1 MTSYRNAD
9 PRPPIMAGSPVPPEW
24 RVPRA
29 DWDRPPWNRWAFQ
42 HVREFLPTAE
52 VSRGDGAVSA
62 LPEAHTDIGGIEFDA
77 VDGSRMSVDQM
88 LEATYTDGFIVIHAG
103 QIVHESY
110 FNAMTPQTLH
120 LSQSVAKSVVG
131 TVAGILIGR
140 GLLDPQAPVTDYLAD
155 LETTA
160 WRGAK
165 LQHVLDMTSGVAFG
179 EEYTSPMSDI
189 GQTDVA
195 SGWKPAPP
203 DMSSDAPAGFTWP
216 ACVWDQILRLTVQEA
231 EHGAR
236 FKYRSIET
244 DVLAFCMERVS
255 GRRLADLVGT
265 ELWAPMGA
273 EENACFTVDSAG
285 YALADGGFNACLR
298 DYARLGLVYLNDGH
312 WNGRQI
318 VPAEWVAD
326 IRRGG
331 HGLFNN
337 EARTF
342 LPNGQYHNQFWIEDA
357 DRESFLAQGVF
368 GQMIYVS
375 PEKEMV
381 VAKLSTWPDFVNRD
395 YTRNTLRA
403 IDAISKALA

>member
-24 RVPRA
+24 RVPRM

-42 HVREFLPTAE
+42 HIREFLPTVE
-52 VSRGDGAVSA
+52 VKRGEGAASVIASA
-62 LPEAHTDIGGIEFDA
+62 YQDIGGIAFDA
-77 VDGSRMSVDQM
+77 ADGSRMSVDQM
-88 LEATYTDGFIVIHAG
+88 LEATYADGFIVVHAG
-103 QIVHESY
+103 QIVHEST
-110 FNAMTPQTLH
+110 FNAMTPKTLH

-140 GLLDPQAPVTDYLAD
+140 GLLDPQAPVTDYLPE
-155 LETTA
+155 LEATA

-165 LQHVLDMTSGVAFG
+165 LQHVLDMTSGVAFD
-179 EEYTSPMSDI
+179 EEYTSPTSDI
-189 GQTDVA
+189 GLTDIA

-203 DMSSDAPAGFTWP
+203 DAPPDFIWP
-216 ACVWDQILRLTVQEA
+216 ACVWDQILGLTVQEA

-244 DVLAFCMERVS
+244 DVLAFCMERVA
-255 GRRLADLVGT
+255 GKRLADLVSE
-265 ELWAPMGA
+265 ELWVPMGA
-273 EENACFTVDSAG
+273 EENACFTIDSAG

-298 DYARLGLVYLNDGH
+298 DYARLGLVYFNDGY
-312 WNGRQI
+312 WKGRRS

-326 IRRGG
+326 VRRGD
-331 HGLFNN
+331 HGLFND

-342 LPNGQYHNQFWIEDA
+342 LPNGQYRNQFWIEDA

-403 IDAISKALA
+403 IDAIAAALR

>member
-1 MTSYRNAD
+1 MTSYGNAD

-24 RVPRA
+24 RVPRM

-42 HVREFLPTAE
+42 HIREFLPTVE
-52 VSRGDGAVSA
+52 VKRGEGAASVIASA
-62 LPEAHTDIGGIEFDA
+62 YQDIGGIAFDA
-77 VDGSRMSVDQM
+77 ADGSRMSVDQM
-88 LEATYTDGFIVIHAG
+88 LEATYADGFIVVHAG
-103 QIVHESY
+103 QIVHEST
-110 FNAMTPQTLH
+110 FNAMTPKTLH

-140 GLLDPQAPVTDYLAD
+140 GLLDPQAPVTDYLPE
-155 LETTA
+155 LEATA

-165 LQHVLDMTSGVAFG
+165 LQHVLDMTSGVAFD
-179 EEYTSPMSDI
+179 EEYTSPTSDI
-189 GQTDVA
+189 GLTDIA

-203 DMSSDAPAGFTWP
+203 DAPPDFIWP
-216 ACVWDQILRLTVQEA
+216 ACVWDQILGLTVQEA

-244 DVLAFCMERVS
+244 DVLAFCMERVA
-255 GRRLADLVGT
+255 GKRLADLVSE
-265 ELWAPMGA
+265 ELWVPMGA
-273 EENACFTVDSAG
+273 EENACFTIDSAG

-298 DYARLGLVYLNDGH
+298 DYARLGLVYFNDGY
-312 WNGRQI
+312 WKGRRS

-326 IRRGG
+326 VRRGD
-331 HGLFNN
+331 HGLFND

-342 LPNGQYHNQFWIEDA
+342 LPNGQYRNQFWIEDA

-403 IDAISKALA
+403 IDAIAAALR

>member
-1 MTSYRNAD
+1 MGGPMTSYRNAD

-24 RVPRA
+24 RVPRM

-42 HVREFLPTAE
+42 HIREFLPTVE
-52 VSRGDGAVSA
+52 VRRGEGPASA
-62 LPEAHTDIGGIEFDA
+62 IANAHQDIGGIEFTA
-77 VDGSRMSVDQM
+77 ADGSRMSVDQM

-103 QIVHESY
+103 RVVHESY
-110 FNAMTPQTLH
+110 FNAMTPRTVH

-131 TVAGILIGR
+131 TVAGTLIGR
-140 GLLDPQAPVTDYLAD
+140 GLLDPQARVTDILPE
-155 LETTA
+155 LEATA

-165 LQHVLDMTSGVAFG
+165 LQHVLDMTSGVAFD
-179 EEYTSPMSDI
+179 EEYTSPTSDI

-195 SGWKPAPP
+195 SGWKPASP
-203 DMSSDAPAGFTWP
+203 DDFNWP
-216 ACVWDQILRLTVQEA
+216 DCVWSQILGLTVREA

-244 DVLAFCMERVS
+244 DVLAFCLERVS
-255 GRRLADLVGT
+255 GRRLAELVSE

-298 DYARLGLVYLNDGH
+298 DYARLGLVYLNNGY

-318 VPAEWVAD
+318 VPAEWIAD
-326 IRRGG
+326 IRRGA
-331 HGLFNN
+331 HGLFND
-337 EARTF
+337 EARAF
-342 LPNGQYHNQFWIEDA
+342 LPNGRYRNQFWIEDA
-357 DRESFLAQGVF
+357 SREIFMALGVF

-375 PEKEMV
+375 PENDL
-381 VAKLSTWPDFVNRD
+381 VAVKLSSEPEFLETGRTMTV
-395 YTRNTLRA
+395 LRA
-403 IDAISKALA
+403 IDAISSALA